1 MIGGIGPWAFWPR
14 LLCESEDLHPLNLHN
29 FSYFPRF
36 EDFPDVGMCVVGEY
50 YQIDLTIR
58 VQGFSEDSGFEEA
71 L

>member
-1 MIGGIGPWAFWPR
+1 MI
-14 LLCESEDLHPLNLHN
+14 HPMPILRIARASLNLHN

-36 EDFPDVGMCVVGEY
+36 EDFPDVEMCVVGEY